1 MYFTDLAL
9 NIMTKIRLYFDV
21 NFKTSEV
28 VVPNRSIQHYL
39 VQVMRKKDSEEIYIF
54 NEKEEWKAK
63 IFLKKKFLIV
73 PQSFYRKNKKKNL
86 DIWICFSLIK
96 SKNFNYLLEKISEIG
111 VKKIIPFVSEFS
123 ERYKLNYERCNKII
137 IEAVEQSN
145 SMLIPE
151 FRVLTELKDL
161 LADWDRERDIIFC
174 NEKGKGKKIID
185 LPLKKKVAIFIG
197 PVGGWSEKD
206 KILFRD
212 LKFYNVSLG
221 ENILK
226 ADTAAISSLSLVKE
240 KLL

>member
-1 MYFTDLAL
+1 MESKNFFQE
-9 NIMTKIRLYFDV
+9 KIV
-21 NFKTSEV
+21 NYS
-28 VVPNRSIQHYL
+28 S
-39 VQVMRKKDSEEIYIF
+39 
-54 NEKEEWKAK
+54 
-63 IFLKKKFLIV
+63 KFL
-73 PQSFYRKNKKKNL
+73 QEKQKKNL

-151 FRVLTELKDL
+151 FRVLTGLKDL

-226 ADTAAISSLSLVKE
+226 ADTAAISSLSLVEE